1 MEDYYQEYK
10 HSKSKNKSHNKKQ
23 KSCIDAIQEGEF
35 FMFII
40 CLLCFINNSK
50 DDN

>member
-1 MEDYYQEYK
+1 MKKYYQEYK
-10 HSKSKNKSHNKKQ
+10 HTKNKKHNQNQ

-50 DDN
+50 DEI